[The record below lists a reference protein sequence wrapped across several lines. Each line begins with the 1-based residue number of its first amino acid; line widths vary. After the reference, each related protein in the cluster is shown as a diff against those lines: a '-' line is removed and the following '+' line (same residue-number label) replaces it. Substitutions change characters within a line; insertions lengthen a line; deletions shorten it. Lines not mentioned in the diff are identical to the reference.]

1 MNNIFDLTNVDD
13 IPEDVKKDISVDV
26 FATRIIALFELAKRE
41 LSIDEI
47 TVGYYRK
54 YKNIETEPKIKKQIM
69 GKVYNMSR
77 ERTPRIKSVE
87 GKKGIYALLNEDE
100 KEMTN
105 SET

>member
-1 MNNIFDLTNVDD
+1 MKDIFDLTNVDD

-26 FATRIIALFELAKRE
+26 FATRIITLFELAKRE

-54 YKNIETEPKIKKQIM
+54 YKNIETERKTKKQIM

-77 ERTPRIKSVE
+77 ERNPQIKSVE

-100 KEMTN
+100 NEIID